1 MKFTFITVSA
11 PALKSL
17 MKAAKEIMS
26 LEEGLLELHLY
37 YAVREYGKEKT
48 DRLISDIKTSDMVFV
63 DLMGSPVETCLL
75 YTSPSPRD

>member
-26 LEEGLLELHLY
+26 LEEGLL
-37 YAVREYGKEKT
+37 
-48 DRLISDIKTSDMVFV
+48 
-63 DLMGSPVETCLL
+63 
-75 YTSPSPRD
+75 

>member
-26 LEEGLLELHLY
+26 FEEGLLSC
-37 YAVREYGKEKT
+37 AFTMQSQSMAKKRPT
-48 DRLISDIKTSDMVFV
+48 
-63 DLMGSPVETCLL
+63 GSYPI
-75 YTSPSPRD
+75 